1 MRPKHTPERT
11 CAVCGAKTD
20 KRQLV
25 RIVRAPEGA
34 VLVDET
40 GKRNGRGAY
49 LCKRVSCWNEAS
61 ARSKRLSAALRAE
74 IAPADMERIAAYGA
88 ALAKQPQPV

>member
-11 CAVCGAKTD
+11 CAVCRTKTD

-25 RIVRAPEGA
+25 RIVRTPEGD
-34 VLVDET
+34 VLIDDT

-49 LCKRVSCWNEAS
+49 LCKRVACWNEAS
-61 ARSKRLSAALRAE
+61 ARGKRLAAALRAE
-74 IAPADMERIAAYGA
+74 IAPADMQRIAAYGA
-88 ALAKQPQPV
+88 ALTKQPA